1 MKKLLTGIFAIGM
14 AILGYTIVDNVDT
27 SVPFFSKGNT
37 LAAATVPQLDVTT
50 QRTPKITV
58 EEGVREVFII
68 DSVLVHDTVTVT
80 NTKYVRVPVT
90 KHTTDTVYIVDASLQ
105 DIAVDS
111 VKNKSPGDCEE
122 QSVDVILTIDG
133 KMVYSSKSTP
143 DEP

>member
-14 AILGYTIVDNVDT
+14 AFLGYTIVDNVDT
-27 SVPFFSKGNT
+27 SVPFFTKGNT

-50 QRTPKITV
+50 QRAPKITV
-58 EEGVREVFII
+58 EEGVKEIFVT

-90 KHTTDTVYIVDASLQ
+90 KHTTDTVYIADASLQ
-105 DIAVDS
+105 NVTVDS
-111 VKNKSPGDCEE
+111 VKNKSPGDCES
-122 QSVDVILTIDG
+122 QPVDVILTIDG
-133 KMVYSSKSTP
+133 KMVYSSNPAS

>member
-14 AILGYTIVDNVDT
+14 ALLGYTIIDNVDT

-37 LAAATVPQLDVTT
+37 LAAATVPQLGVTT

-58 EEGVREVFII
+58 EEGVREVFVT

-105 DIAVDS
+105 DITVDS

>member
-14 AILGYTIVDNVDT
+14 ALLGYTIVDNVDT

-37 LAAATVPQLDVTT
+37 LAAATVPQLGVTT

-58 EEGVREVFII
+58 EEGVREVFVT

-105 DIAVDS
+105 DITVDS

>member
-1 MKKLLTGIFAIGM
+1 M
-14 AILGYTIVDNVDT
+14 AILGYTIVDNVNT

-37 LAAATVPQLDVTT
+37 LAAATVPQLGVTT
-50 QRTPKITV
+50 QQTPKITI
-58 EEGVREVFII
+58 EEGVREVFVT

-90 KHTTDTVYIVDASLQ
+90 KHTTDTVYIIDASLQ
-105 DIAVDS
+105 DITVDS